1 MNQNRPPL
9 PDKTGEKQDTRQN
22 ELVPICTGPPDYLL
36 DCSLVLSATSTAHQV
51 NFQDRT
57 LLVPPADAARARY
70 HLRQWIE
77 ENRDWPPPP
86 NYLQQHPRTTDN
98 PPTLLTI
105 GALAI
110 FYWITGPWEA
120 GSTWFRA
127 GAIDSRAI
135 LEGGQWWRLVTAM
148 TLHAD
153 PNHLAGNCLIGGFMV
168 HLLSRTIGY
177 GSAWALII
185 LTGTVANY
193 LNIVFRSTPHYS
205 VGFST
210 AVFATIGIFSGLQL
224 MTGRWGWARGLI
236 LPLGA
241 GASLLAFLG
250 TGGKQTDLG
259 AHLFGFGCGLA
270 AGILV
275 RHVLQVV
282 PGWSNRTLTQ
292 LILYL
297 TSLGLVIAFWFLAL
311 YQAGSLP

>member
-1 MNQNRPPL
+1 MNQNHSPL
-9 PDKTGEKQDTRQN
+9 PDKTGEEQDTYEN
-22 ELVPICTGPPDYLL
+22 ELVPVCTGPPEYLL
-36 DCSLVLSATSTAHQV
+36 DCSLVLSATSIAHQV
-51 NFQDRT
+51 DLQDRT
-57 LLVPPADAARARY
+57 ILVSPADEAWARH
-70 HLRQWIE
+70 HLRQWLE

-86 NYLQQHPRTTDN
+86 NNLQQQPRTTDN

-110 FYWITGPWEA
+110 FHWITGPWQA

-127 GAIDSRAI
+127 GAIDSQAI
-135 LEGGQWWRLVTAM
+135 LEGSQWWRLVTAM

-153 PNHLAGNCLIGGFMV
+153 PNHLLGNCLIGGFMV
-168 HLLSRTIGY
+168 HLLCRTIGY

-193 LNIVFRSTPHYS
+193 FNIVLRSTPHYS

-224 MTGRWGWARGLI
+224 MTGRWGWVRGLI
-236 LPLGA
+236 VPLGA

-250 TGGKQTDLG
+250 TEGKQTDLG
-259 AHLFGFGCGLA
+259 AHLFGFACGLA

-275 RHVLQVV
+275 QRALPFL
-282 PGWSNRTLTQ
+282 PGWSNRSSTQ
-292 LILYL
+292 LIIYL
-297 TSLGLVIAFWFLAL
+297 ASIGLVLICWTLAL
-311 YQAGSLP
+311 HSSGGPP